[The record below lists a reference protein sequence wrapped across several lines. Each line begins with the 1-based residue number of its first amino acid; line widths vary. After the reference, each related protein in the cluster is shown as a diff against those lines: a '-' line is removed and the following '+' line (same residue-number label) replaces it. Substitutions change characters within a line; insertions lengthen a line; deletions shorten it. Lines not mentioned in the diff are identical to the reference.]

1 VDEERLPE
9 ILVQRRGI
17 MRNMTSQFRRRAA
30 FPLVLLAL
38 AGTGAFAAVPVVTA
52 DNYWLPVTDAEIQ
65 MKAPV
70 VDPKAGIEALFTR
83 VHVADGYNSAYYRTS
98 VHYVRL
104 KVFTQEGKDKA
115 ANFDIP
121 YDKDAT
127 ISSIAGRTIKPDGTI
142 LELSK
147 DAIHDRVTV
156 KLGGMKRM
164 SKSFAMPGVEV
175 GSIIE
180 YRWREISEGLNIRYL
195 RLQFQDE
202 FPVERATV
210 FVRPLTKEYV
220 SGEMAV
226 RPFNCKPSPMKL
238 ENDGFNSVTLTNV
251 PAFREEPMM
260 PGEPNVRPW
269 VLVYYDE
276 GENRK
281 DADKYWADVAKKEY
295 SEIRESMKTSG
306 ELKQAALE
314 AVAGATDDN
323 DKAVRLVRW
332 IHSHVRDLWSH
343 QVSDEERAALL
354 KKRPKDRYRTSVEV
368 FKSGIGSANEMN
380 TLFAALS
387 TEVGLNARPVMVA
400 NREDVTFDKRMV
412 ESLFLRSIDMGVFVG
427 GQWKLY
433 DVSARLLP
441 PGMLSWREEAVPALV
456 TDPKKPEFI
465 ISPVSKPADSQSART
480 AKLALTEDGTL
491 EGDVSETWTGHAAE
505 QRRQNLDGE
514 SAERQQESTKD
525 EIVKV
530 YPQAELTA
538 LRLENADNPEK
549 PLELSYHIRIPNYAA
564 RTGKRILLQPLYFQR
579 GEAPVFANADREYPV
594 VFPYGWQETD
604 NVTIQ
609 LPAGFP
615 LEKPESPGELAFG
628 RPGSYKVTM
637 STGKSKLIYTRE
649 FTFGN
654 DGLIAYTREG
664 YPQLKRIFDEIHR
677 RDEITLSL
685 RQVAP
690 AGGTQ

>member
-1 VDEERLPE
+1 
-9 ILVQRRGI
+9 
-17 MRNMTSQFRRRAA
+17 MTSQSRGRAV
-30 FPLVLLAL
+30 FPLMLLAL

-52 DNYWLPVTDAEIQ
+52 DNFWLPITDAEMQ

-83 VHVADGYNSAYYRTS
+83 VHVADGYSSAYYRTS

-121 YDKDAT
+121 YDSEAT

-156 KLGGMKRM
+156 KLGGYKRM

-175 GSIIE
+175 GSIVE

-202 FPVERATV
+202 FPVQRATV
-210 FVRPLTKEYV
+210 FVKPLSKEYV
-220 SGEMAV
+220 SGEMAM

-238 ENDGFNSVTLTNV
+238 ENDGFTSVTLTNV

-269 VLVYYDE
+269 ELVYYDE

-281 DADKYWADVAKKEY
+281 DPDRYWADVAKKEY
-295 SEIRESMKTSG
+295 SIIRDSMKTSG
-306 ELKQAALE
+306 ELKQAAAE
-314 AVAGATDDN
+314 AVAGAKDDN
-323 DKAVRLVRW
+323 EKAVRLVGW
-332 IHSHVRDLWSH
+332 IHSHVRDLFSH
-343 QVSDEERAALL
+343 QVNDEERAALL
-354 KKRPKDRYRTSVEV
+354 KKFPKDRRRTSVEA
-368 FKSGIGSANEMN
+368 FKSGIATADEMN
-380 TLFAALS
+380 TLFAALA

-400 NREDVTFDKRMV
+400 NREDMIFDKRMV
-412 ESLFLRSIDMGVFVG
+412 ERLFLPSIDMGISMG
-427 GQWKLY
+427 GTWKLY

-441 PGMLSWREEAVPALV
+441 PGMLSWREEDVPALV
-456 TDPKKPEFI
+456 TDPKNPQFI
-465 ISPVSKPADSQSART
+465 IVPVTTPADSLSARK
-480 AKLALTEDGTL
+480 AKLVLAEDGTL
-491 EGDVSETWTGHAAE
+491 EGDVSETWSGHAAE
-505 QRRQNLDGE
+505 QRRRDLDGE
-514 SAERQQESTKD
+514 SAERQQESGKD
-525 EIVKV
+525 EILKL
-530 YPQAELTA
+530 YPQAEVTA
-538 LRLENADNPEK
+538 LHLENAGNPEK

-579 GEAPVFANADREYPV
+579 GEAPVFANADRQYAV
-594 VFPYGWQETD
+594 MFPYAWQERD
-604 NVTIQ
+604 VVSIQ

-615 LEKPESPGELAFG
+615 LEKPESPGELGFG
-628 RPGSYKVTM
+628 TPGSYKVTM
-637 STGKSKLIYTRE
+637 SAGKNELLYTRE

-654 DGLIAYTREG
+654 GGLIAYPRES
-664 YPQLKRIFDEIHR
+664 YAQLKRVFDEIHR